1 MSNSFHSRLLRM
13 TYSGGILLAWHTTE
27 AVMIVGH
34 QEWEHLLFVHYQVD
48 QGVLRS
54 IVPAP
59 LELDLFEGQAWV
71 TIIPFRIRGSRPA
84 LVPRAASPVV
94 PASDFVE
101 LNFRTYVRAPNG
113 EAGIWFFS
121 LDASSRL
128 AVAGARMAYG
138 LPYENA
144 EMSFEIEEGTLVFS
158 SKRIDAPQ
166 TCTARYRPAGIPS
179 NAEPGNLDHFL
190 VERYVLFTVDEGR
203 VSGARVRH
211 HPYPIQDVELE
222 EWSENL
228 LVHRGFAATDFSLTH
243 YSAGLSVDITA
254 PFRVERGNAP
264 SC

>member
-1 MSNSFHSRLLRM
+1 VIIGR
-13 TYSGGILLAWHTTE
+13 
-27 AVMIVGH
+27 

-48 QGVLRS
+48 RAVLRR
-54 IVPAP
+54 IVPEP
-59 LELDLFEGQAWV
+59 LELDLFEGRPWV

-113 EAGIWFFS
+113 EAGVWFFS

-128 AVAGARMAYG
+128 AVAGARLGYG

-144 EMSFEIEEGTLVFS
+144 EMSFEIEDGTMAFS
-158 SKRIDAPQ
+158 SRRIDGPQ
-166 TCTARYRPAGIPS
+166 TCTARYRPTGMPRI
-179 NAEPGNLDHFL
+179 AEPASLDHFL
-190 VERYVLFTVDEGR
+190 VERYALFTVDEGR

-211 HPYPIQDVELE
+211 GPYMIQDVELE

-228 LVHRGFAATDFSLTH
+228 LVERGFAATDFSVMH
-243 YSAGLSVDITA
+243 YAARVSVDITA
-254 PFRVERGNAP
+254 PFKVAR
-264 SC
+264 